1 MIRRFK
7 TRGFKMKILLIHAN
21 HIKYET
27 KSKTKLAEEIPDE
40 LKSQES
46 KETLVAFIAVEKV
59 DESNPGEVVKRAAA
73 DIVKVF
79 GEVKA
84 KNIMLYPYAHL
95 SSSLSKPDIAVKVLK
110 DLENTLKGDYDVK
123 RAPFGW
129 YKAFDLSCKGHPMSE
144 LSRQITVEEAGG
156 EAGIEVE
163 EEKVSEAVKAEKK
176 LTSRRYIFD
185 DGTLIPAEKFDFSGY
200 PSLKIFYDYETAGTR
215 AMEREPPYI
224 KLMKSHEL
232 VDYEPGSDV
241 GNLRWYPKGLLV
253 KKLLEEHV
261 SNILIDYGAMEVE
274 TPIMYDFDHPKL
286 SKYLNRFPARQYVV
300 KSGDKEYF
308 LRFAACFGQYLMKH
322 DMTISHKHLPLKLY
336 ELTHYSF
343 RREQSGELS
352 GLKRLRT
359 FTMPDMHTLCADM
372 EQAKSEFINQY
383 RLSMQWMEDLG
394 VDYDVAIRFVKDFYY
409 ENEAF
414 VKTLYEI
421 VKKPILIELWDERFF
436 YFVMKFEFSINDSL
450 KKAATLSTVQIDVE
464 NTKRFDINYVD
475 EKGEKRHPLM
485 LHASISGGIDRNLYA
500 LLEAEWLKSQKGKK
514 PMLPVWL
521 SPTQIRI
528 IPVNDG
534 VLGYCEG
541 LVLDIEKQDVRVDLD
556 DENLTL
562 QKKIRNAEKEW
573 IPYIAIVG
581 QKEIESGS
589 MTVRIR
595 TDNGKQE
602 TLKKEDLVKRI
613 KDETKGKPVRRLSV
627 PNRLSKR
634 AKFR

>member
-1 MIRRFK
+1 M
-7 TRGFKMKILLIHAN
+7 KMLLIHAN

-27 KSKTKLAEEIPDE
+27 KSKTKLAEEIPEE

-46 KETLVAFIAVEKV
+46 KETLVAFIAVEKG
-59 DESNPGEVVKRAAA
+59 DESDPGAVVKRAAA

-79 GEVKA
+79 DEVRA

-95 SSSLSKPDIAVKVLK
+95 SSSLSKPDTAVNILK
-110 DLENTLKGDYDVK
+110 DLENTLKEGYDVK

-129 YKAFDLSCKGHPMSE
+129 YKAFDLSCKGHPLSE
-144 LSRQITVEEAGG
+144 LSRQITVEDTVEEAGEKTEKDVG
-156 EAGIEVE
+156 EVE

-176 LTSRRYIFD
+176 LTSKRYIFD
-185 DGTLIPAEKFDFSGY
+185 NGKLIPAEEFDFSRS
-200 PSLKIFYDYETAGTR
+200 PSLKIFYDYETSGTR
-215 AMEREPPYI
+215 VMEKEPPYI
-224 KLMKSHEL
+224 KLMRTHEL

-241 GNLRWYPKGLLV
+241 GNLRWYPKGLLI

-274 TPIMYDFDHPKL
+274 TPIMYDFEHPKL
-286 SKYLNRFPARQYVV
+286 SRYLNRFPARQYVV
-300 KSGDKEYF
+300 KSGAKEYF

-322 DMTISHKHLPLKLY
+322 DMTISHRHLPLKLY

-394 VDYDVAIRFVKDFYY
+394 VDYDIAIRFVKDFYY
-409 ENEAF
+409 ENEDF
-414 VKTLYEI
+414 VKALYEI
-421 VKKPILIELWDERFF
+421 VKKPMLIELWDERFF
-436 YFVMKFEFSINDSL
+436 YFVMKFEFSVNDSL

-464 NTKRFDINYVD
+464 NTKRFDISYVD

-514 PMLPVWL
+514 PMFPVWL
-521 SPTQIRI
+521 SPTQVRI
-528 IPVNDG
+528 IPVNDS
-534 VLGYCEG
+534 VLEYCEG
-541 LVLDIEKQDVRVDLD
+541 LLEDIKKQGIRVDLD

-573 IPYIAIVG
+573 IPYIAIIG

-589 MTVRIR
+589 ITVRIR
-595 TDNGKQE
+595 ADNGRQE
-602 TLKKEDLVKRI
+602 RMKKDDLVKRI
-613 KDETKGKPVRRLSV
+613 KNETEGRPVRKLSV
-627 PNRLSKR
+627 PERVSKR
-634 AKFR
+634 ARFR